1 MYVQSAVTVG
11 RVIMMPGQRVFR
23 MQGIAVTVVSVPLNG
38 DNKDI
43 GYQDILQTLKKH
55 IYFEDERYYDL
66 ILLWIMGTYMYHSF
80 ERYPYLY
87 VVGAKGAGKSTRLGK
102 AILRLS
108 NNGMKASN
116 STLSPIF
123 RAIED
128 GDITLILDEQN
139 RMSGEMKDLLKD
151 GNDADGSVLR
161 TINGHAT
168 QFSSYCPKAIIQSNN
183 KGFDPY
189 LLDRSFPIIMQKN
202 RRSGTCPIPR
212 SNWIKGNEAI
222 EAWIEKNK
230 KDVETVYDTLLTQ
243 KDSLRGQ
250 EEAYPILSIGKIL
263 MKNDKTWLDGIRYS
277 GLRDLLESIDKE
289 KEDLDDSPEV
299 TLMKALLVLVDH
311 KGYYD
316 LPKVLSAMLEIDE
329 EGSMSLKS
337 LGRLMHTTLHIESK
351 NNGKRK
357 VYHLSPESVKR
368 KADEMG
374 ISIEA
379 ETTETSWEGI
389 NN

>member
-1 MYVQSAVTVG
+1 
-11 RVIMMPGQRVFR
+11 
-23 MQGIAVTVVSVPLNG
+23 
-38 DNKDI
+38 
-43 GYQDILQTLKKH
+43 
-55 IYFEDERYYDL
+55 
-66 ILLWIMGTYMYHSF
+66 
-80 ERYPYLY
+80 
-87 VVGAKGAGKSTRLGK
+87 
-102 AILRLS
+102 
-108 NNGMKASN
+108 
-116 STLSPIF
+116 
-123 RAIED
+123 
-128 GDITLILDEQN
+128 
-139 RMSGEMKDLLKD
+139 
-151 GNDADGSVLR
+151 
-161 TINGHAT
+161 
-168 QFSSYCPKAIIQSNN
+168 
-183 KGFDPY
+183 
-189 LLDRSFPIIMQKN
+189 
-202 RRSGTCPIPR
+202 
-212 SNWIKGNEAI
+212 
-222 EAWIEKNK
+222 
-230 KDVETVYDTLLTQ
+230 
-243 KDSLRGQ
+243 
-250 EEAYPILSIGKIL
+250 